1 MAGPAQPPCS
11 LCMAPVCLVVG
22 ASSALVLRDQGSV
35 GPEGDHGHDASF
47 SQASRYEAL
56 TQLRRFLRLGTWR
69 GHQPPPKPQGGLMT
83 AFQFLP
89 GADNDLMVVLL
100 DGFGL
105 FRGSTLLSVPR
116 ASQRLVAFLALHGG
130 MVRRAAVAGT
140 LWPDASER
148 HAYSNLRQALARLQ
162 RTARK
167 ALAASKLELGLAEG
181 VTVDI
186 RHARTLA
193 RRLLDPAVT
202 PEQSELGTAAVGVLS
217 AELLPDWYDDWL
229 LLEAEDWRQLRL
241 HALEGLAARLAA
253 AGRWG
258 DAVGAACAAVR
269 ADPLRESARAC
280 LIQVHLAEGNQSE
293 AVREFARY
301 QALLHGDL
309 GLEPT
314 SRLRHLIE
322 GLHSS

>member
-1 MAGPAQPPCS
+1 MTTFES
-11 LCMAPVCLVVG
+11 LA
-22 ASSALVLRDQGSV
+22 
-35 GPEGDHGHDASF
+35 
-47 SQASRYEAL
+47 
-56 TQLRRFLRLGTWR
+56 
-69 GHQPPPKPQGGLMT
+69 
-83 AFQFLP
+83 
-89 GADNDLMVVLL
+89 GADSDFMVVLL
-100 DGFGL
+100 GGFGL
-105 FRGSTLLSVPR
+105 LWGSALLTVPR

-130 MVRRAAVAGT
+130 MVRRTEVAGS

-162 RTARK
+162 STARK

-186 RHARTLA
+186 THARVLA

-202 PEQSELGTAAVGVLS
+202 PKQSELGPAAVGVLS
-217 AELLPDWYDDWL
+217 AELLPGWYDDWV

-241 HALEGLAARLAA
+241 HALEALAGCLAA
-253 AGRWG
+253 AGRCG
-258 DAVGAACAAVR
+258 EAASAASAAVR
-269 ADPLRESARAC
+269 ADPLRESARAS

-301 QALLHGDL
+301 QALLHVDL

-314 SRLRHLIE
+314 LRLRHLID
-322 GLHSS
+322 GLHSA